1 MPASNPHKTTPMKKL
16 PLAAYACMAGLFFC
30 SQTALLEGK
39 EDIPLVQYS
48 TLDALLA
55 GHYDG
60 VISLESLRSQGN
72 HGIGTFDALDGEMVL
87 YDGVVYQVRADG
99 TVSVPEGS
107 ETSPFAS
114 VNEFVPD
121 MVFNLKGIDSF
132 NDLKAVLDEKLGN
145 VNCFYA
151 IEVKGTFSYVHTR
164 SVPAQEKPY
173 KPLADVV
180 LKQPEFTFENTGGII
195 LGYRCPDLVK
205 GINVPGYHLH
215 FLNDTHDGGGH
226 LLDLSFD
233 DVEVSVQQL
242 NSFHLNLPDTEAF
255 AHESFSGDTEEETR
269 IVEGQ

>member
-1 MPASNPHKTTPMKKL
+1 MKKI

-30 SQTALLEGK
+30 SQTALIEAT
-39 EDIPLVQYS
+39 EDHPLVQYS

-60 VISLESLRSQGN
+60 VVSLESLRHQGN

-87 YDGVVYQVRADG
+87 YDGVVYQIRSDG
-99 TVSVPEGS
+99 TVCVPEDC

-121 MVFNLKGIDSF
+121 MVFHLKGIDSF
-132 NDLKAVLDEKLGN
+132 KKLKTVLDDKLGN

-151 IEVKGTFSYVHTR
+151 IQVKGTFSYVHTR

-173 KPLADVV
+173 KPLTDVV

-215 FLNDTHDGGGH
+215 FLNDTRDGGGH
-226 LLDLSFD
+226 LLDLCFE

-242 NSFHLNLPDTEAF
+242 HSFHLNLPETEEF
-255 AHESFSGDTEEETR
+255 ARESFTGDTEEQTR
-269 IVEGQ
+269 KVEGE